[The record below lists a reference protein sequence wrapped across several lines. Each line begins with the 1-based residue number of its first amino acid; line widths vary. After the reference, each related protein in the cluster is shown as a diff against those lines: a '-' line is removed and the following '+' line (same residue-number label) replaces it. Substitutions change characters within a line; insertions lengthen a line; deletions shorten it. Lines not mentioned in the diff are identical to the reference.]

1 MIFQQKLLEEAYCF
15 VKMTGPAM
23 VRPVGSD
30 FWKAPL
36 LIGYSTTVFIRLTAL
51 GAY

>member
-30 FWKAPL
+30 FWKAPSVL
-36 LIGYSTTVFIRLTAL
+36 TLHQTSSWSIKIPYSD
-51 GAY
+51 